1 MSNTPERAL
10 LYSAV
15 KAPRWKSELSRTL
28 ELSALTSPVPMLKAS
43 VKWFGVYRHLR
54 VRQGQK
60 KTSKF
65 SRIPRF
71 SKEKPFGFSF
81 FELIFLLTSMIL
93 KHFLFYLIKKNVL
106 LKTLILKKY
115 YLITNYLSI
124 SLISFPNDTAKVRLF
139 LKPARG
145 KGVKNMLYNIL
156 FTFIPFHLQIFK
168 DKPPM

>member
-1 MSNTPERAL
+1 
-10 LYSAV
+10 
-15 KAPRWKSELSRTL
+15 
-28 ELSALTSPVPMLKAS
+28 
-43 VKWFGVYRHLR
+43 
-54 VRQGQK
+54 
-60 KTSKF
+60 
-65 SRIPRF
+65 
-71 SKEKPFGFSF
+71 
-81 FELIFLLTSMIL
+81 MIL

-156 FTFIPFHLQIFK
+156 FTFIPSRLQIFK

>member
-1 MSNTPERAL
+1 M
-10 LYSAV
+10 
-15 KAPRWKSELSRTL
+15 TL
-28 ELSALTSPVPMLKAS
+28 FFCT
-43 VKWFGVYRHLR
+43 LR
-54 VRQGQK
+54 VRIYATPCQLQAQLGQK
-60 KTSKF
+60 KTSEF

-93 KHFLFYLIKKNVL
+93 KTLSFLPNQKNVL

-156 FTFIPFHLQIFK
+156 FTFIPSRLQIFK